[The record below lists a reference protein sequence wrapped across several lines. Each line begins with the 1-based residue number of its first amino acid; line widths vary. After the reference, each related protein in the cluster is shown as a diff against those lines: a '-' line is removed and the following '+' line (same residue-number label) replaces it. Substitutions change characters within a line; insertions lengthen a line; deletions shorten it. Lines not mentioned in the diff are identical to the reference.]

1 MVFRWYHCKSSNLK
15 EVNMAKTLKD
25 LMEFFNK
32 QPRIGVLGTASKD
45 GKPNIA
51 HLGSPRMVDEKT
63 VVAGLGQNRTLAN
76 LQENPYAVFTILEP
90 GKSVPEWKG
99 VRVYLKVV
107 SIQSTGELLD
117 SIRESFIKKGNEGA
131 AKMMK
136 FAVSFEITELRPL
149 ADRGQ
154 GWENMI

>member
-1 MVFRWYHCKSSNLK
+1 
-15 EVNMAKTLKD
+15 MAKTLKD

-32 QPRIGVLGTASKD
+32 QPRIGVMGTANKD

-63 VVAGLGQNRTLAN
+63 VVVGLGENRTLAN
-76 LQENPYAVFTILEP
+76 LKENPHAVYTILEP
-90 GKSVPEWKG
+90 GKTVPEWKG
-99 VRVYLKVV
+99 VRVYLKAF
-107 SIQSTGELLD
+107 SIEDSGKLLD
-117 SIRESFIKKGNEGA
+117 GIKDSFIKKGNEGA

-136 FAVSFEITELRPL
+136 YAVSFEITELRPL

>member
-1 MVFRWYHCKSSNLK
+1 
-15 EVNMAKTLKD
+15 MAKTLKD
-25 LMEFFNK
+25 LMEYFNK
-32 QPRIGVLGTASKD
+32 QPRIGVLGTVSKD

-90 GKSVPEWKG
+90 GKTIQEWKG

-107 SIQSTGELLD
+107 SVQTSGELLD
-117 SIRESFIKKGNEGA
+117 GIREVLIKKGNESA

-136 FAVSFEITELRPL
+136 AAVSFEITELRPL
-149 ADRGQ
+149 ADMGQ

>member
-1 MVFRWYHCKSSNLK
+1 
-15 EVNMAKTLKD
+15 MAKTLKD

-32 QPRIGVLGTASKD
+32 QPRIGVMGTANKD

-63 VVAGLGQNRTLAN
+63 VVVGLGENRTLAN
-76 LQENPYAVFTILEP
+76 LKANPYAVYTILEP
-90 GKSVPEWKG
+90 GKTVPEWKG
-99 VRVYLKVV
+99 VRVYLKAL
-107 SIQSTGELLD
+107 SIEDSGELLD
-117 SIRESFIKKGNEGA
+117 GIKDSFIKKGNEGA

-136 FAVSFEITELRPL
+136 YAVSLEITELRPL